1 MGYIGRDGDWS
12 RLIGSRLIGRPGAS
26 MDRPLAG
33 KERLVHGQ
41 RGVLPLVV
49 LMLLLGAITAQGQ
62 WLDVPEGFVSAH
74 EKDASESGEWRSL
87 LTVRPRPGPFSDLSE
102 VELREVIGEIDDPEQ
117 WLRSR
122 VTADLGDGREAERVF
137 ESPDSP
143 FADPMFDVLRNALP
157 QLFEGLET
165 LSNLPLRYCDEPVIA
180 YNASGELHEM
190 ACTYPIGPL
199 RQYLVFRLQQV
210 NDVWYYTQVRTM
222 NEKRLRHLIA
232 IANSFEPP
240 S

>member
-1 MGYIGRDGDWS
+1 M
-12 RLIGSRLIGRPGAS
+12 LRPT
-26 MDRPLAG
+26 RPLLA
-33 KERLVHGQ
+33 
-41 RGVLPLVV
+41 LVV
-49 LMLLLGAITAQGQ
+49 LAVAIAPAPLAAQ
-62 WLDVPEGFVSAH
+62 WLDVPEGFVADH
-74 EKDASESGEWRSL
+74 EKHASDSGEWRSV

-102 VELREVIGEIDDPEQ
+102 VDLREVIGTVGDPEA
-117 WLRSR
+117 WLQRR
-122 VTADLGDGREAERVF
+122 VTADLDAGEEAERVF

-165 LSNLPLRYCDEPVIA
+165 LSRLPLRFCDEPVVA

-199 RQYLVFRLQQV
+199 RQYLVFRLQEV
-210 NDVWYYTQVRTM
+210 DGTWYYTRIRSM

-240 S
+240 A